1 MTYATSVCAIAPWAV
16 PEAIAVTPSLPSRS
30 NSSLIDLQ
38 PEASANRCNPSHPVG
53 VTVTWWTFLSS
64 PNLGEEPGSKL
75 ARLLGWVPRL
85 VDMVFMISFSIPI
98 IPHSLEKLI
107 QIMMDISDTQRHK
120 KTPIDAGATNQK
132 FLQVQS

>member
-1 MTYATSVCAIAPWAV
+1 MAHGVSDAV
-16 PEAIAVTPSLPSRS
+16 LVASAVTPSLPNFS
-30 NSSLIDLQ
+30 NNSLTDLY
-38 PEASANRCNPSHPVG
+38 PDASANCCNPSHPVG

-75 ARLLGWVPRL
+75 ARLWGWVPRL

-98 IPHSLEKLI
+98 IPHSPEKRI
-107 QIMMDISDTQRHK
+107 QTMMDISDTQRHK
-120 KTPIDAGATNQK
+120 KTPAPTGATNQK